1 MHDLLAGIEASSLGR
16 IVRESGAWTYA
27 WVNLAHIVGVAS
39 LFGAILVLDLRLLGV
54 GRRLPLAPLAAAV
67 IPVAKTGFLLA
78 AASGI
83 ALLSANATDYAGN
96 PFLLIKFAAIA
107 LGLANAVLLGRST
120 AWSAAHEG
128 IATSAQ
134 VRRVTLMGGIS
145 LASWLTAVG
154 AGRMIGYW

>member
-1 MHDLLAGIEASSLGR
+1 MHDLLAGIEASPLGR

-54 GRRLPLAPLAAAV
+54 GRRLPLAPLADAV
-67 IPVAKTGFLLA
+67 IPVAKIGFLLA

-83 ALLSANATDYAGN
+83 ALLSANATEYAGN
-96 PFLLIKFAAIA
+96 PFLLIKLAVVA
-107 LGLANAVLLGRST
+107 LGLANAVLLGRSR
-120 AWSAAHEG
+120 AWSAARDG

-134 VRRVTLMGGIS
+134 LRRVTLMGGIS

>member
-1 MHDLLAGIEASSLGR
+1 MHDLLAGIEASPLGR

-54 GRRLPLAPLAAAV
+54 GRRLPLAPLADAV
-67 IPVAKTGFLLA
+67 IPVAKIGFLLA

-83 ALLSANATDYAGN
+83 ALLSANATAYAGN
-96 PFLLIKFAAIA
+96 PFLLIKLAVVA
-107 LGLANAVLLGRST
+107 LGLANAVLLGRSR
-120 AWSAAHEG
+120 AWSAARDG

-134 VRRVTLMGGIS
+134 LRRVTLMGGIS

>member
-54 GRRLPLAPLAAAV
+54 GRRLPLAPLADAV
-67 IPVAKTGFLLA
+67 IPVAKTGFVLA

-120 AWSAAHEG
+120 AWSAARDG